1 MDEILKQEQEEFVKI
16 TSVTEYIEAIS
27 NIRKD
32 LLEKGSSEI
41 LFFRGQ
47 SNSLWDIRPAIYRES
62 LISVED
68 EIIQKA
74 ISRVPSEF
82 YNASDFDIL
91 TKLQHYGLPTRL
103 LDVTMNPLVALYFA
117 CCTKEYVNNADEA
130 EEVDG
135 IVFYS
140 SAYGEDSL
148 NREIQALS
156 SVAKERLDGDCT
168 LKNYRKVSIC
178 HIQK

>member
-1 MDEILKQEQEEFVKI
+1 MDVELKQEQEYSAKI
-16 TSVTEYIEAIS
+16 SSVTEYIEEIS
-27 NIRKD
+27 NIRKE

-74 ISRVPSEF
+74 TSRVPSEF

-117 CCTKEYVNNADEA
+117 CCT
-130 EEVDG
+130 
-135 IVFYS
+135 
-140 SAYGEDSL
+140 
-148 NREIQALS
+148 
-156 SVAKERLDGDCT
+156 
-168 LKNYRKVSIC
+168 
-178 HIQK
+178 